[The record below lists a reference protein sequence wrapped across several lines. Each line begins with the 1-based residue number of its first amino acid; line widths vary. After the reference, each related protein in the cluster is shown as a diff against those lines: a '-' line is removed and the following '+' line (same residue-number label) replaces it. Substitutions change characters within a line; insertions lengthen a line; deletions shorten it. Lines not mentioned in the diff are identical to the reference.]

1 MIKQQYVTDYIKLY
15 KTGKIKLNKE
25 RVMLIKYLEKYVLS
39 DDSLYF
45 NEKQINDCIN
55 YGNKWFFPIQ
65 PFQKFLIAFIFLYHG
80 NNNRRYYKEFLWL
93 MGRGAGKNG
102 LISVVANFLISELN
116 GIRNYDGSIIANSEE
131 QAMTSVTEIKDVVDR
146 SETLSK
152 AFHAT
157 STFIKSRKTNSVLKY
172 RTSNGNTKDGLRDG
186 FVIFDE
192 VHQYPDNRNVK
203 VHISGLGKKSNS
215 RVFYIGSDG
224 YVREGFLDTKKAIA
238 MKVLNGEVKPNLMF
252 PFICKLDDESQLDD
266 PDNWELPNPMLSK
279 PLTGYAIDLFEEI
292 KEDYDALLID
302 PSGREEFVTKRM
314 NLPLDDLERS
324 VAPYEQ
330 IKATN
335 RALPDLVGKECIG
348 SVDFAS
354 VRDFIG
360 CALTFKDKDA
370 YPSLFHSYAMKP
382 FVDKYYGY
390 SRKDARDLKKVV
402 APIAEWV
409 DRGDLEIMDGGTVDI
424 DRIVQWFID
433 QRGDYLIKKIV
444 IDNYLA
450 MTLRKK
456 FEEAG
461 FEVDVIKRPTSI
473 HPLLA
478 PIVELGFEHG
488 QFIWGDVPIM
498 RWYTQNTLVKIDRQG
513 NKTYEK
519 KEDIRRKTDG
529 FQAFLYTLYRIDEIE
544 DIDIS
549 GALDNFAELD
559 F

>member
-39 DDSLYF
+39 GDSLYF
-45 NEKQINDCIN
+45 DEKQINDCIN
-55 YGNKWFFPIQ
+55 FGNKWYFPIQ
-65 PFQKFLIAFIFLYHG
+65 PFQKFLISFIFLYHK

-116 GIRNYDGSIIANSEE
+116 GIRNYNGSIIANSEE
-131 QAMTSVTEIKDVVDR
+131 QAMTSVTEIKDVVCQ
-146 SETLSK
+146 SPTLLK

-157 STFIKSRKTNSVLKY
+157 STFIESRATNSMLKY

-203 VHISGLGKKSNS
+203 VHISGLGKKPNS

-224 YVREGFLDTKKAIA
+224 YVREGFLDNKKAIA
-238 MKVLNGEVKPNLMF
+238 MKVLNGEVKPDLMF
-252 PFICKLDDESQLDD
+252 PFICKLDDESQIDD
-266 PDNWELPNPMLSK
+266 PDNWELPNPMLAK

-330 IKATN
+330 VKATN

-360 CALTFKDKDA
+360 CALTFKDKDT

-424 DRIVQWFID
+424 DRIVQWFVD
-433 QRGDYLIKKIV
+433 QRDDYLIKKIV

-478 PIVELGFEHG
+478 PIVELGFEHN

>member
-15 KTGKIKLNKE
+15 KTGKIKLNIE

-65 PFQKFLIAFIFLYHG
+65 PFQKFLISFIFLYHK
-80 NNNRRYYKEFLWL
+80 NNDRRYYKEFLWL

-102 LISVVANFLISELN
+102 LISVIANFLISELN

-360 CALTFKDKDA
+360 CALTFKDKDT

-409 DRGDLEIMDGGTVDI
+409 NRGDLEIMDGGTVDI
-424 DRIVQWFID
+424 DRIVQWFVD
-433 QRGDYLIKKIV
+433 QRDDYLIKKIV

-478 PIVELGFEHG
+478 PIVELGFEHN

-513 NKTYEK
+513 NKIYEK

>member
-15 KTGKIKLNKE
+15 RAGKIKLNKE

-65 PFQKFLIAFIFLYHG
+65 PFQKFLITFVFLYHK
-80 NNNRRYYKEFLWL
+80 NNDRRYYKEFLWL

-102 LISVVANFLISELN
+102 LISVVGNFLISELN
-116 GIRNYDGSIIANSEE
+116 GIRNYNGSIIANSEE
-131 QAMTSVTEIKDVVDR
+131 QAMTSITEIKDVVDR
-146 SETLSK
+146 NETLIK

-157 STFIKSRKTNSVLKY
+157 STFIKSRKTKSILKY

-192 VHQYPDNRNVK
+192 IHQYPDNRNVK
-203 VHISGLGKKSNS
+203 VHISGLGKKPNS

-224 YVREGFLDTKKAIA
+224 YVREGFLDNKKAIA
-238 MKVLNGEVKPNLMF
+238 MKVLNGDVKPDLMF

-360 CALTFKDKDA
+360 CALTFKDKDT
-370 YPSLFHSYAMKP
+370 YPSLFHSFAMKP

-424 DRIVQWFID
+424 DRIVQWFVD
-433 QRGDYLIKKIV
+433 QRDDYLIKKIV

-478 PIVELGFEHG
+478 PIVELGFEHN

>member
-45 NEKQINDCIN
+45 DEKQINDCIN
-55 YGNKWFFPIQ
+55 FGNKWYFPIQ
-65 PFQKFLIAFIFLYHG
+65 PFQKFLISFIFLYHK

-116 GIRNYDGSIIANSEE
+116 GIRNYNGSIIANSEE
-131 QAMTSVTEIKDVVDR
+131 QAMTSVTEIKDVVCQ
-146 SETLSK
+146 SPTLLK

-157 STFIKSRKTNSVLKY
+157 STFIESRATNSMLKY

-203 VHISGLGKKSNS
+203 VHISGLGKKPNS

-224 YVREGFLDTKKAIA
+224 YVREGFLDNKKAIA
-238 MKVLNGEVKPNLMF
+238 MKVLNGEVKPDLMF
-252 PFICKLDDESQLDD
+252 PFICKLNDESQLDD
-266 PDNWELPNPMLSK
+266 PDNWELANPMLVK

-360 CALTFKDKDA
+360 CALTFKDKDT

-424 DRIVQWFID
+424 DRIVQWFVD
-433 QRGDYLIKKIV
+433 QRDDYLIKKIV

-478 PIVELGFEHG
+478 PIVELGFEHN

>member
-55 YGNKWFFPIQ
+55 YGNKWFFLIQ

-360 CALTFKDKDA
+360 CALTFKDKDT

-424 DRIVQWFID
+424 DRIVQWFVD
-433 QRGDYLIKKIV
+433 QRDDYLIKKIV

-478 PIVELGFEHG
+478 PIVELGFEHN

-544 DIDIS
+544 DIDVS
-549 GALDNFAELD
+549 DALDNFIELD

>member
-238 MKVLNGEVKPNLMF
+238 MKVLNGEVKPDLMF

-360 CALTFKDKDA
+360 CALTFKDKDT

-402 APIAEWV
+402 APIDEWV
-409 DRGDLEIMDGGTVDI
+409 DRGDLEIMDDGTVDI
-424 DRIVQWFID
+424 DRIVQWFVD
-433 QRGDYLIKKIV
+433 QRDDYLIKKIV

-478 PIVELGFEHG
+478 PIVELGFEHN

-549 GALDNFAELD
+549 GALDNFTELD

>member
-65 PFQKFLIAFIFLYHG
+65 PFQKLLIAFVFLYHK
-80 NNNRRYYKEFLWL
+80 NNDRRYYKEHLWL

-102 LISVVANFLISELN
+102 LIEVIANFLISELN
-116 GIRNYDGSIIANSEE
+116 GIRNYNGSIIANSEE
-131 QAMTSVTEIKDVVDR
+131 QAMTSVVGIRDVINR
-146 SETLSK
+146 NSTLSR

-157 STFIKSRKTNSVLKY
+157 STFIQSRATNSMLKY

-203 VHISGLGKKSNS
+203 VHISGLGKKPNS

-224 YVREGFLDTKKAIA
+224 YVREGFLDNKKAIA
-238 MKVLNGEVKPNLMF
+238 MKVLNGEVKPDLMF

-266 PDNWELPNPMLSK
+266 PDNWELSNPMLVK

-335 RALPDLVGKECIG
+335 LPLPDLVGKECIG

-360 CALTFKDKDA
+360 CALTFKDKDT

-409 DRGDLEIMDGGTVDI
+409 DRGDLEIMDEGTVDI
-424 DRIVQWFID
+424 DRIVQWFVD
-433 QRGDYLIKKIV
+433 QRDEYLIKKIV

-478 PIVELGFEHG
+478 PIVELGFEHN

>member
-45 NEKQINDCIN
+45 DEKQINDCIN
-55 YGNKWFFPIQ
+55 FGNKWYFPIQ
-65 PFQKFLIAFIFLYHG
+65 PFQKFLISFIFLYHK

-116 GIRNYDGSIIANSEE
+116 GIRNYNGSIIANSEE
-131 QAMTSVTEIKDVVDR
+131 QAMTSVTEIKDVVCQ
-146 SETLSK
+146 SPTLLK

-157 STFIKSRKTNSVLKY
+157 STFIESRATNSMLKY

-203 VHISGLGKKSNS
+203 VHISGLGKKPNS

-224 YVREGFLDTKKAIA
+224 YVREGFLDNKKTIA
-238 MKVLNGEVKPNLMF
+238 MKVLNGEVKPDLMF

-266 PDNWELPNPMLSK
+266 PDNWELPNPMLAK

-330 IKATN
+330 VKATN

-360 CALTFKDKDA
+360 CALTFKDKDT

-424 DRIVQWFID
+424 DRIVQWFVD
-433 QRGDYLIKKIV
+433 QRDDYLIKKIV

-478 PIVELGFEHG
+478 PIVELGFEHN

-498 RWYTQNTLVKIDRQG
+498 HWYTQNTLVKIDRQG

>member
-279 PLTGYAIDLFEEI
+279 PITGYAIDLFEEI

-360 CALTFKDKDA
+360 CALTFKDKDT

-424 DRIVQWFID
+424 DRIVQWFVD
-433 QRGDYLIKKIV
+433 QQDDYLIKKIV

-478 PIVELGFEHG
+478 PIVELGFEHN

>member
-45 NEKQINDCIN
+45 DEKQINDCIN
-55 YGNKWFFPIQ
+55 FGNKWYFPIQ
-65 PFQKFLIAFIFLYHG
+65 PFQKFLISFIFLYHK
-80 NNNRRYYKEFLWL
+80 NNNRRFYKEFLWL

-116 GIRNYDGSIIANSEE
+116 GIRNYNGSIIANSEE
-131 QAMTSVTEIKDVVDR
+131 QAMTSVTEIKDVVCQ
-146 SETLSK
+146 SPTLLK

-157 STFIKSRKTNSVLKY
+157 STFIESRATNSMLKY

-203 VHISGLGKKSNS
+203 VHISGLGKKPNS

-224 YVREGFLDTKKAIA
+224 YVREGFLDNKKAIA
-238 MKVLNGEVKPNLMF
+238 LKVLNGEVKHDLMF
-252 PFICKLDDESQLDD
+252 PFICKLDDESQIDD
-266 PDNWELPNPMLSK
+266 PDNWELPNPMLAK

-330 IKATN
+330 VKATN

-360 CALTFKDKDA
+360 CALTFKDKDT

-424 DRIVQWFID
+424 DRIVQWFVD
-433 QRGDYLIKKIV
+433 QRDEYLIKKIV

-456 FEEAG
+456 FEEVG

>member
-65 PFQKFLIAFIFLYHG
+65 PFQKFLIAFIFLYHK
-80 NNNRRYYKEFLWL
+80 NNDRRYYKEFLWL

-224 YVREGFLDTKKAIA
+224 YVREGFLDTKKSIA

-360 CALTFKDKDA
+360 CALTFKDKDT

-424 DRIVQWFID
+424 DRIVQWFVD
-433 QRGDYLIKKIV
+433 QRDDYLIKKIV

-461 FEVDVIKRPTSI
+461 FEVDVVKRPTSI

-478 PIVELGFEHG
+478 PIVELGFEHN

>member
-15 KTGKIKLNKE
+15 RAGKIKLNKE

-65 PFQKFLIAFIFLYHG
+65 PFQKFLISFIFLYHG

-279 PLTGYAIDLFEEI
+279 PITGYAIDLFEEI

-360 CALTFKDKDA
+360 CALTFKDKDT
-370 YPSLFHSYAMKP
+370 YPSLFHTYAMKP

-424 DRIVQWFID
+424 DRIVQWFVD
-433 QRGDYLIKKIV
+433 QRDDYLIKKIV

-478 PIVELGFEHG
+478 PIVELGFEHN

>member
-65 PFQKFLIAFIFLYHG
+65 PFQKFLIAFIFLYHK
-80 NNNRRYYKEFLWL
+80 NNDRRYYKEFLWL

-360 CALTFKDKDA
+360 CALTFKDKDT

-409 DRGDLEIMDGGTVDI
+409 DRGDLEIMDDGTVDI
-424 DRIVQWFID
+424 DRIVRWFLD
-433 QRGDYLIKKIV
+433 QRDEYLIKKIV

-478 PIVELGFEHG
+478 PIVELGFEHN

>member
-65 PFQKFLIAFIFLYHG
+65 PFQKFLIAFIFLYHK
-80 NNNRRYYKEFLWL
+80 NNDRRYYKEFLWL

-360 CALTFKDKDA
+360 CALTFKDKDT

-424 DRIVQWFID
+424 DRIVQWFVD
-433 QRGDYLIKKIV
+433 QRDDYLIKKIV

-478 PIVELGFEHG
+478 PIVELGFEHN

>member
-65 PFQKFLIAFIFLYHG
+65 PFQKFLIAFIFLYHK
-80 NNNRRYYKEFLWL
+80 NNDRRYYKEFLWL

-224 YVREGFLDTKKAIA
+224 YVREGFLDTKKSIA

-360 CALTFKDKDA
+360 CALTFKDKDT

-424 DRIVQWFID
+424 DRIVQWFVD
-433 QRGDYLIKKIV
+433 QRDDYLIKKIV

-478 PIVELGFEHG
+478 PIVELGFEHN

>member
-15 KTGKIKLNKE
+15 KTGKIKLNIE

-65 PFQKFLIAFIFLYHG
+65 PFQKFLITFVFLYHK
-80 NNNRRYYKEFLWL
+80 NNDRRYYKEFLWL

-252 PFICKLDDESQLDD
+252 PFICKLNDESQLDD

-360 CALTFKDKDA
+360 CALTFKDKDN

-424 DRIVQWFID
+424 DRIVQWFVD
-433 QRGDYLIKKIV
+433 QRDDYLIKKIV

-478 PIVELGFEHG
+478 PIVELGFEHN

>member
-15 KTGKIKLNKE
+15 KTGKIKLNRE

-45 NEKQINDCIN
+45 NEKQINDCVN

-65 PFQKFLIAFIFLYHG
+65 PFQKFLITFVFLYHK
-80 NNNRRYYKEFLWL
+80 NNDRRYYKEFIWL

-102 LISVVANFLISELN
+102 LISVVGNFLISELN
-116 GIRNYDGSIIANSEE
+116 GIQNYNGSIIANSEE
-131 QAMTSVTEIKDVVDR
+131 QAMTSITEIKDVVDR
-146 SETLSK
+146 NETLIK

-157 STFIKSRKTNSVLKY
+157 STFIKSRKTNSMLKY

-192 VHQYPDNRNVK
+192 IHQYPDNRNVK
-203 VHISGLGKKSNS
+203 VHISGLGKKPNS

-224 YVREGFLDTKKAIA
+224 YVREGFLDNKKAIA
-238 MKVLNGEVKPNLMF
+238 MKVLNGEVKPDLMF
-252 PFICKLDDESQLDD
+252 PFICKLDDESQIDD
-266 PDNWELPNPMLSK
+266 PDNWEYANPMLSK
-279 PLTGYAIDLFEEI
+279 PITGYAIDLFEEI

-360 CALTFKDKDA
+360 CALTFKDKDT

-424 DRIVQWFID
+424 DRIVQWFVD
-433 QRGDYLIKKIV
+433 QRDDYLIKKIV

-478 PIVELGFEHG
+478 PIVELGFEHN

-529 FQAFLYTLYRIDEIE
+529 FQAFLYTLYKIDEIE

>member
-15 KTGKIKLNKE
+15 RTGKIKLNKE

-65 PFQKFLIAFIFLYHG
+65 PFQKFLIAFIFLYHK
-80 NNNRRYYKEFLWL
+80 NNDRRFYKEFLWL

-146 SETLSK
+146 SQTLSK

-224 YVREGFLDTKKAIA
+224 YVREGFLDTRKAIA

-279 PLTGYAIDLFEEI
+279 PITGYAIDLFEEI

-360 CALTFKDKDA
+360 CALTFKDNDT

-390 SRKDARDLKKVV
+390 SRKDARDLKKVI

-424 DRIVQWFID
+424 DRIVQWFVD
-433 QRGDYLIKKIV
+433 QRDDYLIKKIV

-478 PIVELGFEHG
+478 PIVELGFEHN

>member
-80 NNNRRYYKEFLWL
+80 NNDRRYYKEFLWL

-131 QAMTSVTEIKDVVDR
+131 QAITSVTEIKDVVDR

-279 PLTGYAIDLFEEI
+279 PITGYAIDLFEEI

-335 RALPDLVGKECIG
+335 RELPDLVGKECIG

-360 CALTFKDKDA
+360 CALTFKDKDT

-424 DRIVQWFID
+424 DRIVQWFVD
-433 QRGDYLIKKIV
+433 QRDDYLIKKIV

-478 PIVELGFEHG
+478 PIVELGFEHN

>member
-279 PLTGYAIDLFEEI
+279 PITGYAIDLFEEI

-360 CALTFKDKDA
+360 CALTFKDKDT

-424 DRIVQWFID
+424 DRIVQWFVD
-433 QRGDYLIKKIV
+433 QRDDYLIKKIV

-456 FEEAG
+456 FEEVG

-478 PIVELGFEHG
+478 PIVELGFEHN

>member
-45 NEKQINDCIN
+45 NEKQINDCVN

-65 PFQKFLIAFIFLYHG
+65 PFQKFLITFVFLYHK
-80 NNNRRYYKEFLWL
+80 NNDRRYYKEFIWL

-102 LISVVANFLISELN
+102 LISVVGNFLISELN
-116 GIRNYDGSIIANSEE
+116 GIRNYNGSIIANSEE
-131 QAMTSVTEIKDVVDR
+131 QAMTSITEIKDVVDR
-146 SETLSK
+146 NETLIK

-157 STFIKSRKTNSVLKY
+157 STFIKSRKTNSMLKY

-192 VHQYPDNRNVK
+192 IHQYPDNRNVK
-203 VHISGLGKKSNS
+203 VHISGLGKKPNS

-224 YVREGFLDTKKAIA
+224 YVREGFLDNKKAIA
-238 MKVLNGEVKPNLMF
+238 MKVLNGEVKPDLMF
-252 PFICKLDDESQLDD
+252 PFICKLDDESQIDD
-266 PDNWELPNPMLSK
+266 SDNWEYANPMLSK
-279 PLTGYAIDLFEEI
+279 PITGYAIDLFEEI

-335 RALPDLVGKECIG
+335 RELPDLVGKECIG

-360 CALTFKDKDA
+360 CALTFKDKDT

-424 DRIVQWFID
+424 DRIVQWFVD
-433 QRGDYLIKKIV
+433 QRDDYLIKKIV

-478 PIVELGFEHG
+478 PIVELGFEHN

-529 FQAFLYTLYRIDEIE
+529 FQAFLYTLYKIDEIE

>member
-15 KTGKIKLNKE
+15 KTGKIKLNIE
-25 RVMLIKYLEKYVLS
+25 RVKLIKYLEKYVLS

-65 PFQKFLIAFIFLYHG
+65 PFQKFLIAFIFLYHK
-80 NNNRRYYKEFLWL
+80 NNHRRFYKEFLWL

-279 PLTGYAIDLFEEI
+279 PITGYAIDLFEEI

-324 VAPYEQ
+324 VAPYDQ

-360 CALTFKDKDA
+360 CALTFKDKDT

-424 DRIVQWFID
+424 DRIVQWFVD
-433 QRGDYLIKKIV
+433 QRDDYLIKKIV

-478 PIVELGFEHG
+478 PIVELGFEHN